1 MKNKILASL
10 FVLTFVFAATLSAQV
25 APTGDKSTKTDQ
37 TIEKKADG
45 TSTATATPK
54 AACCSKEKAGCKD
67 AKGAKA
73 GCCKDGKGAKA
84 GCCKDGKGAKAGCN
98 HENGKSD
105 CKGHGEKSGCKKT
118 GCGHHSDNKAVEKE
132 GTK

>member
-25 APTGDKSTKTDQ
+25 TPTVNKSTKTDQ

-84 GCCKDGKGAKAGCN
+84 GCN

-118 GCGHHSDNKAVEKE
+118 GCGHHTGDKAVEKE

>member
-10 FVLTFVFAATLSAQV
+10 FVLTFVFATTLSAQV
-25 APTGDKSTKTDQ
+25 TPTGDKSTKTNQ

-54 AACCSKEKAGCKD
+54 AACCSKEKAGCKSH
-67 AKGAKA
+67 KGS
-73 GCCKDGKGAKA
+73 KA

-98 HENGKSD
+98 HEHGKSD